1 MPKTTES
8 GDFII
13 EWKGIKFMFENKKV
27 QKTVQKPEVDEAEVN
42 KAVRDFNAKNQNC
55 DVLVF
60 VSEDIA
66 ISPIASIILTLL
78 TKMGDRPAIWIGEF
92 YFKRRQSRLSGI
104 GAEKLPKSSPACK
117 KKNAKN
123 KFESGDEI
131 VDYKNKVDDL
141 IQLFNITK
149 VDLDKLL

>member
-104 GAEKLPKSSPACK
+104 CGKSGPRARPLAK
-117 KKNAKN
+117 KRQK
-123 KFESGDEI
+123 
-131 VDYKNKVDDL
+131 
-141 IQLFNITK
+141 
-149 VDLDKLL
+149 

>member
-1 MPKTTES
+1 VPKTTES

-66 ISPIASIILTLL
+66 ISPIASITYEDGRSTGHLDWRILFQ
-78 TKMGDRPAIWIGEF
+78 TKTKSFIWN
-92 YFKRRQSRLSGI
+92 LW
-104 GAEKLPKSSPACK
+104 EKWPKSSPACK
-117 KKNAKN
+117 KTPKINL
-123 KFESGDEI
+123 
-131 VDYKNKVDDL
+131 KVEMRL
-141 IQLFNITK
+141 STTRIKSTTLSSYSI
-149 VDLDKLL
+149 